1 MASYNVYAR
10 RTKTQTI
17 TAAARI
23 YPDTPVLSYRPS
35 FLLPSPDRQWAAYTD
50 RSAETAWSAPCRTG
64 YTEPFPGTL
73 PPPAQR
79 SGSRRLFHRDA
90 APPAAAP
97 APESS
102 AGLTWRGQVRSTA
115 ARGQVRSPAEY
126 RSGHCRD
133 QVRTP
138 TEVRSG
144 DPQRTRHLQRSGQV
158 IRKGQDT
165 CRGQVRSLQR
175 SDQVTCRGQ
184 TGSSADLIC
193 VGQIRSGRL
202 QHPQQV
208 TGSAAGLI

>member
-1 MASYNVYAR
+1 MVRVHARTTLKHGTDGYQDSTKRGKGTRQDSTSGVTSSGVRAPAQGTSRGHQCHYCHLQSPLSLYWRRHCHDCTVIYAVTAVLSGIVASDNVYAR

-35 FLLPSPDRQWAAYTD
+35 FLLSPDRQWAAYTD

-97 APESS
+97 APGSS

-115 ARGQVRSPAEY
+115 
-126 RSGHCRD
+126 
-133 QVRTP
+133 
-138 TEVRSG
+138 EVRSG
-144 DPQRTRHLQRSGQV
+144 P
-158 IRKGQDT
+158 
-165 CRGQVRSLQR
+165 
-175 SDQVTCRGQ
+175 VTC
-184 TGSSADLIC
+184 
-193 VGQIRSGRL
+193 
-202 QHPQQV
+202 
-208 TGSAAGLI
+208 